1 MCYIKKIDDSISSQD
16 KFTAQKLPDSAF
28 MWTAPTLFV
37 TQMAKQVFAGLG
49 LKTRDLMK
57 TNVTLNNKPV

>member
-16 KFTAQKLPDSAF
+16 KFTEQKLPDSAF

-49 LKTRDLMK
+49 LKEET
-57 TNVTLNNKPV
+57 